1 MDLGSWRSNR
11 GDVAQAVASPIV
23 ARNHP
28 VSRRSYSERQRGDDG
43 GTQSAAGHACRHQR
57 TCLLT
62 VWQRGFLVRTAWRIV
77 AHHRHGGSRHHAGS
91 RGRGSKRPNSKAH
104 DRKNREQAME
114 QRPDLHALMISQF
127 PPPGKV
133 YPFTPSSRSFSRVL
147 DPFAPGVA
155 LGEAPTHGVTISQGK
170 NRRNL
175 RRIRPHPRFRS

>member
-28 VSRRSYSERQRGDDG
+28 VGRRSHSERQRGDNG

-57 TCLLT
+57 ACLLT

-91 RGRGSKRPNSKAH
+91 RGRGSKRPNSKAR
-104 DRKNREQAME
+104 DRENREQAME

-127 PPPGKV
+127 ALPGKCTV
-133 YPFTPSSRSFSRVL
+133 YVEVTSRRVIVNDNQPSMF
-147 DPFAPGVA
+147 FAVRTCSAQPA
-155 LGEAPTHGVTISQGK
+155 REAYQASNKVIVKTMTYC
-170 NRRNL
+170 
-175 RRIRPHPRFRS
+175 